1 MCRSTGHV
9 RARTLL
15 TALLITLAVGV
26 LPMSTLLHHTH
37 AQSSGESQIQQI
49 DPMHSDGSPSE
60 DPADGQDWAPQAELP
75 VLLPPFAAPSWPHP
89 DALHR
94 VGHLRRIDRP
104 PTA

>member
-1 MCRSTGHV
+1 MPRSIGQLP
-9 RARTLL
+9 ARTLL
-15 TALLITLAVGV
+15 SALLIALAVGV
-26 LPMSTLLHHTH
+26 LPMSKLLHHTH
-37 AQSSGESQIQQI
+37 AQSSSESQIQQI

-75 VLLPPFAAPSWPHP
+75 VLLPPFADDSRAHP